1 MPLGNKSTQSEKIG
15 DDGGLLRPVTQVD
28 SLYANYAARVRVH
41 LSTFGVRPI
50 DVDDLSQEVFLIVMA
65 KREGLARIERIDPWL
80 REICRK
86 VAAGHRRRAFRL
98 REVSGEED
106 LLSADESL
114 PLQCTALE
122 LEEDAARLYQAVDA
136 LDDEAKD
143 LIALHELGGLPL
155 VEVATLVER
164 DRKTVKK
171 RLDEAN
177 RRLTRL
183 FREHEPSR
191 EAMGS
196 RSSGTYAVPDP
207 ARGAQVDAR
216 TLLALGGNA
225 DIEIGQ
231 IGSVLLAVWP
241 GAPTL
246 GALTLLDEQLH
257 AAVTRCGGGLVY
269 LAVVESTTSAP
280 ALAARK
286 KIASMLKE
294 HSTTFGVY
302 PHVLLGGFSWIARPI
317 MAGLAFL
324 TGVPLP
330 MPFFGSVERAATWL
344 CAGYL
349 QDSALEA
356 EDIVRGT
363 LQLQALASARRTA
376 REAPRA
382 DVLVAQ

>member
-1 MPLGNKSTQSEKIG
+1 MPLGNKSTNSVKIG
-15 DDGGLLRPVTQVD
+15 DNGGLLHPATQVD
-28 SLYANYAARVRVH
+28 SLYANYSARVRAH
-41 LSTFGVRPI
+41 LATFGARPA
-50 DVDDLSQEVFLIVMA
+50 DLDDLSQEVFLVVMA
-65 KREGLARIERIDPWL
+65 KREGLGEIERVDPWL

-86 VAAGHRRRAFRL
+86 VAAGYRRRAFRL
-98 REVSGEED
+98 REVSGD
-106 LLSADESL
+106 DGAQAADESL

-122 LEEDAARLYQAVDA
+122 QEEDAARLYRAVDS

-143 LIALHELGGLPL
+143 LIAMHELGGLPL
-155 VEVATLVER
+155 VEVATLVDR

-183 FREHEPSR
+183 FREHDPSR
-191 EAMGS
+191 EARAG
-196 RSSGTYAVPDP
+196 RSSGTYVVPDP
-207 ARGAQVDAR
+207 ARGARVDAR
-216 TLLALGGNA
+216 TLLPLGGNA

-231 IGSVLLAVWP
+231 VGPVLLALWP

-257 AAVTRCGGGLVY
+257 AAVSRCGGGLVY

-280 ALAARK
+280 SLAARK
-286 KIASMLKE
+286 KIASMLKR
-294 HSTTFGVY
+294 HSATFGVY

-330 MPFFGSVERAATWL
+330 MPFFGSVERAAGWL

-349 QDSALEA
+349 RDGALEA
-356 EDIVRGT
+356 QDIVLATRE
-363 LQLQALASARRTA
+363 LQALATAA
-376 REAPRA
+376 REDRDALREDA
-382 DVLVAQ
+382 LGAQ